1 MRDLRSGFGLPRP
14 TSAVAV
20 CLFGLGLACIL
31 PTSTQTAI
39 ANGDTRVLNLH
50 HAHTGEQISIA
61 FRVNGSYDHAAL
73 AKLNWFLRDWRN
85 DATTK
90 MDPRLFDVIWEA
102 QRGAGSSAPL
112 RVMSAYR
119 SPETNS
125 MLRRRSRGVAEF
137 SQHTRGKAMDLHIP
151 DAPLARVREVAMRMQ
166 RGGVGYYPANGF
178 VHLDVGG
185 VRAWPRM
192 TYDQL
197 ARLFPDGKTV
207 HLPTNGQPLARYEE
221 ARAEI
226 AARGD
231 YSMPTVAQVQS
242 KGFFAS
248 LFGWGE
254 DEDEAPTP
262 VRGRGRAAPVQTAAY
277 APTGGDDSAA
287 AFFRADSAGWASPRR
302 TPAPAIVAAPAPAPV
317 AAPVLAPAPAPA
329 PVLAP
334 APVAPV
340 IVAAS
345 NAPAWMKSLD
355 AAPVPPRR
363 PDVAPIAV
371 ASLAPAPVALPAPAF
386 DAPLPPRRPAEFSV
400 AQVEPPKPPVRVAE
414 TPGLP
419 AMIVEG
425 AAGAAAPGVLAYAA
439 AGSEL
444 TAAPRPAAR
453 AAQRQP
459 VSPQAAARARKSVLV
474 AARLDA
480 SSFSTMTAPASVADH
495 PISAQ
500 AAPPARKQAARAEA
514 VAMMFGAPVLDA
526 RFHTGFQ
533 PTSAQP

>member
-302 TPAPAIVAAPAPAPV
+302 TPAPAIVAAPAPAP
-317 AAPVLAPAPAPA
+317 APA